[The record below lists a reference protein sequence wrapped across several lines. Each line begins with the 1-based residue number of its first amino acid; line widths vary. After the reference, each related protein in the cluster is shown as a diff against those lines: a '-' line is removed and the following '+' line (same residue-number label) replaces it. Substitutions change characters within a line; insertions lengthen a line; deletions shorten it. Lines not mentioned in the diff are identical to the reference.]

1 MKVGLYGSD
10 VNNQAY
16 TYKQSSYLSNSAIS
30 ALPYENQGTNMFSQ
44 HARDLANCLLY

>member
-16 TYKQSSYLSNSAIS
+16 ISRALSNSAIS